1 MIGGIIQNYTNVI
14 QKKGC
19 NHPVAESVAS
29 APPHLIL
36 VGAVMIR
43 KV

>member
-1 MIGGIIQNYTNVI
+1 MIGGIIQNYTNFI
-14 QKKGC
+14 HKKGY

-29 APPHLIL
+29 VPHLTL
-36 VGAVMIR
+36 VYAVMTR